1 MMIQI
6 ALINHLRKLIIQMKK
21 IYILGEQSIYLLVTL
36 MEILESGKYK
46 REIVCFILK
55 NKLKMN
61 KKKLGIVIFG
71 N

>member
-1 MMIQI
+1 M
-6 ALINHLRKLIIQMKK
+6 
-21 IYILGEQSIYLLVTL
+21 LGELNIYLPDTL

-46 REIVCFILK
+46 REIVCFILR

-61 KKKLGIVIFG
+61 KKKLGIVLFG

>member
-1 MMIQI
+1 MIQI

-46 REIVCFILK
+46 QEIVCFILK

>member
-46 REIVCFILK
+46 QEIVCFILK

>member
-1 MMIQI
+1 MIQI